1 MMFCSL
7 CVPSSFVVSVAYEL
21 SKRARTKITTVILPQ
36 YLSRSGMH
44 TRVVQAEI
52 RLHRTAQM
60 GRCSVLHS
68 WKAAVYED
76 GTSCLIDTAESH
88 WTCASVEEWLRKAGN
103 SW

>member
-1 MMFCSL
+1 M
-7 CVPSSFVVSVAYEL
+7 E
-21 SKRARTKITTVILPQ
+21 RW
-36 YLSRSGMH
+36 G
-44 TRVVQAEI
+44 
-52 RLHRTAQM
+52 
-60 GRCSVLHS
+60 VLYS